1 MTEFREPSQMEIIR
15 QGLFKKHPAGE
26 TDTSFSDA
34 IYGLFREYCNLYYEK
49 EWERI
54 DENEKFYQGKH
65 WDTNPPEELGDP
77 RQPMMPKPSTPIITS
92 TIENLKADLSDE
104 FPEVT
109 IRQDGIGNEVLAKV
123 LTEVISDELDACGF
137 ENEYDLLV
145 HDLLNCG
152 WGVWEVGYD
161 PSMNRSHGGTFIRY
175 IVNKNWMCD
184 PQAASLQD
192 GRAVFKVERKP
203 HDWFLQHYPEHFPY
217 MRGDNDLLSKD
228 HDYFDATVQDDVSHD
243 YRLIEAW
250 FRVYD
255 NKTKKYAVHFVR
267 LAGGQV
273 LENSAETRPNGYYS
287 HGEYPFVIARLFPQK
302 GNPLGLGITDLFK
315 DAQRFSDKLDQILL
329 VNAFR
334 ASRPR
339 IFTQKGIV
347 DYDDVRDFSKEVI
360 EVDGVPSAAI
370 NWQQPQPL
378 PSYIMQYMNYIRES
392 IKQEAGSNDQS
403 RGQTGGGV
411 TAATAI
417 TALQEMS
424 TKRSRMHARAL
435 HRATR
440 DAARLMLEC
449 LREFAVMEREVPVT
463 VNGQVVVVP
472 FSRKYMSGGN
482 GDLPIEHY
490 ITIKTARQTK
500 YTRMMHN
507 ELMLQMMS
515 TLSGTVDPVIMLEG
529 LQYDGLEP
537 LLDKIRMAQRGGML
551 ALQQQN
557 AQLTQMV
564 QQLTEEQK
572 KYEQAFN
579 AMRPAAAQ
587 EQQVQQ
593 TEELPEAIG

>member
-49 EWERI
+49 EWDRI

-255 NKTKKYAVHFVR
+255 HKTKKYAVHFVR

-315 DAQRFSDKLDQILL
+315 DAQRFSDKLDQILD
-329 VNAFR
+329 R
-334 ASRPR
+334 KS
-339 IFTQKGIV
+339 
-347 DYDDVRDFSKEVI
+347 
-360 EVDGVPSAAI
+360 
-370 NWQQPQPL
+370 
-378 PSYIMQYMNYIRES
+378 
-392 IKQEAGSNDQS
+392 
-403 RGQTGGGV
+403 
-411 TAATAI
+411 
-417 TALQEMS
+417 
-424 TKRSRMHARAL
+424 
-435 HRATR
+435 
-440 DAARLMLEC
+440 
-449 LREFAVMEREVPVT
+449 
-463 VNGQVVVVP
+463 VV
-472 FSRKYMSGGN
+472 
-482 GDLPIEHY
+482 
-490 ITIKTARQTK
+490 
-500 YTRMMHN
+500 
-507 ELMLQMMS
+507 
-515 TLSGTVDPVIMLEG
+515 
-529 LQYDGLEP
+529 
-537 LLDKIRMAQRGGML
+537 
-551 ALQQQN
+551 
-557 AQLTQMV
+557 
-564 QQLTEEQK
+564 
-572 KYEQAFN
+572 
-579 AMRPAAAQ
+579 
-587 EQQVQQ
+587 
-593 TEELPEAIG
+593 